1 MNKLINENTI
11 FYIDELTGEKKI
23 YQGDWAKL
31 QINAKIEY
39 DKKNIKIIKKDDGYL
54 WIYE

>member
-23 YQGDWAKL
+23 YEGDWKLLQKEAKE
-31 QINAKIEY
+31 KME
-39 DKKNIKIIKKDDGYL
+39 KRNIKIIKKDGFL
-54 WIYE
+54 FIYE